1 MRGDINLRRLISF
14 VWVAIALLCLS
25 IALFLPMWTDPV
37 LAEAPEGQQIFNANC
52 SACHIGGNNVIIANK
67 TLKQDALEKYEMNSL
82 DAIQNQVING
92 KNAMPSFKDRLTDE
106 EVAAV
111 ASYVL
116 RQAEAGW

>member
-1 MRGDINLRRLISF
+1 MRQLISF